1 MFVLIDDCSRYMW
14 TALLK
19 EKSEA
24 FEKFK
29 TFKVLAEQETHTEL
43 KNLRTDRGGEFCS
56 REFQAYCER
65 NDIKRHLTGPY
76 SPQQNGVVE
85 RHNRTLLEVI
95 RSILKHMN
103 LPNHLWGEAIRHCTY
118 LINRVVTRSLEGTT
132 PYEDLKSRKPNLSHV
147 KVFGCV
153 CYARIER
160 AGRKNLDDRS
170 RTLVHLGIEP
180 GSKAYR
186 LFDPL
191 SKCIVVSRDVVFE
204 EEKSLNWTKDDNG
217 DPGELE
223 VDLSRLIVNTN
234 EDGPSSPTNEVEEE
248 LDNGNNGSS
257 KEDEVEP
264 LPI

>member
-1 MFVLIDDCSRYMW
+1 MPTYVDLSRHQLQARIDMFVLIDDCSRYMW

-103 LPNHLWGEAIRHCTY
+103 LPNHLWGEAIRQCTY
-118 LINRVVTRSLEGTT
+118 LINRVATRSLDLST
-132 PYEDLKSRKPNLSHV
+132 PYEALKSHKPNLSHV

-153 CYARIER
+153 CHARTER
-160 AGRKNLDDRS
+160 AGRKKLDDRS

-180 GSKAYR
+180 GSK
-186 LFDPL
+186 
-191 SKCIVVSRDVVFE
+191 
-204 EEKSLNWTKDDNG
+204 
-217 DPGELE
+217 
-223 VDLSRLIVNTN
+223 LIVY
-234 EDGPSSPTNEVEEE
+234 
-248 LDNGNNGSS
+248 L
-257 KEDEVEP
+257 
-264 LPI
+264 IH